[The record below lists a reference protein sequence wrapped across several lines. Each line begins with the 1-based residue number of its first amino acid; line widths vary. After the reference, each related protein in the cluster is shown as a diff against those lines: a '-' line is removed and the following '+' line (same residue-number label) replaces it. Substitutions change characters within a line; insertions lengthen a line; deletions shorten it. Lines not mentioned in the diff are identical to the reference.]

1 MVATSSPADA
11 GAMEVIL
18 VPGFLAQSIQEV
30 GVPVCGVG
38 PNQYFRRQSEWL
50 GKQNIVNRYLDLESE
65 AAVEVNAIKVAGAI
79 EAAKSKIVL
88 VTHSKGCLDSLS
100 ALVDH
105 AALRTNVA
113 AWVAIQG
120 PFRAAAMADVLA
132 EPGIVGALELL
143 GGSGAALEDMR
154 SERRLA

>member
-1 MVATSSPADA
+1 M
-11 GAMEVIL
+11 
-18 VPGFLAQSIQEV
+18 
-30 GVPVCGVG
+30 
-38 PNQYFRRQSEWL
+38 
-50 GKQNIVNRYLDLESE
+50 
-65 AAVEVNAIKVAGAI
+65 AGAI

-105 AALRTNVA
+105 AALRTKVA

-120 PFRAAAMADVLA
+120 PFRGAAMADVLA

-154 SERRLA
+154 SERRLAYHHRDNAKKVAPAYQIFPLSVKNGNV